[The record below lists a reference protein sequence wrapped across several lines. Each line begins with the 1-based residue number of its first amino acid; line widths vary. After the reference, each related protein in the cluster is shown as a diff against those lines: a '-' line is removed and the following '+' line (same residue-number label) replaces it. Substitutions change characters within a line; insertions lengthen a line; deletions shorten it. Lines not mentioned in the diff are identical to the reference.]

1 MSSDVLG
8 SSTER
13 QYMSDKTID
22 LESLDPSELRRLQ
35 REAVERYGKG
45 SESEAEEAR
54 KLSKAITD
62 VLRKRGLK

>member
-1 MSSDVLG
+1 
-8 SSTER
+8 
-13 QYMSDKTID
+13 MSDKTID

-54 KLSKAITD
+54 KFSKAITD

>member
-1 MSSDVLG
+1 MFESD
-8 SSTER
+8 
-13 QYMSDKTID
+13 QTIE

-45 SESEAEEAR
+45 GESESEEAR